1 MRSAAPKNYQVFA
14 RLTPLDAW
22 SYVDTYQGAGIV
34 VQAQNLIMA
43 RGMQCKVTP
52 VNAAPAQADVFA
64 RYVGATKL
72 SLAGMLAE
80 SAKLE
85 PSNG

>member
-22 SYVDTYQGAGIV
+22 SYVDTYQGASLV
-34 VQAQNLIMA
+34 WHAQGLIRQ

-52 VNAAPAQADVFA
+52 IESVQMPAV
-64 RYVGATKL
+64 
-72 SLAGMLAE
+72 LAHG
-80 SAKLE
+80 
-85 PSNG
+85 